1 MITLSNLSLYY
12 GERAL
17 FKKVNLNI
25 NQGEK
30 VGVVGPNGAGKTT
43 FLSIIMRKVEPST
56 GRVQI
61 KKGVRIGYL
70 PQETKF
76 TSSTTVL
83 SELIE
88 GDEMIW
94 RYKKEKEKLELE
106 NKAGSKRYG
115 EILQKLEFL
124 GYFDLEYRAKKILA
138 GLGFKEKDF
147 TRQINELSGGWQMRV
162 LLAKLLIGY
171 YDILLLDEPM
181 NHLDLN
187 AALWFKDYL
196 TNFKGS
202 FVMVSHDKAFLNE
215 VTNYTLILEEGTIT
229 KFKGNYDEYV
239 KEKEKKRIYLWRR
252 FKEQEKKRQQLQRFI
267 SRFHAQPNK
276 ASQVRAKKRLLEK
289 MEEIVL
295 PPDRRES
302 MKNFHFPEGR
312 RSGYCV
318 VRLEKISKSYGD
330 NVVYKD
336 FDFEVLRGEKAV
348 LVGENGAGKSTLL
361 KILAGVVDIDK
372 GRRYIGHNV
381 DIGYFSQTR
390 MEVLNPSHTVLEEA
404 LSSAK
409 GQISTKD
416 VRTILGAFLFCGDD
430 VNKNVC
436 VLSGGEKSRLI
447 LAKLLINP
455 PNFLLLD
462 EPTTHLDTDGVD
474 ALIKALKEYKGT
486 IVFISHDIH
495 FVRSVANVVYEV
507 KNGNVRKFPGSFD
520 YYWQKVKEGRIE
532 EEEPPQEKRVPVEE
546 TKKEQDLPEVSLQ
559 EEKRKRR
566 EHNIK
571 IANRIKKLKKK
582 KEKLEIERFA
592 KQRVIS
598 NPRHGEDVIR
608 YYEILLKEI
617 EEKIVKIDEEI
628 NLLNSQFL

>member
-239 KEKEKKRIYLWRR
+239 KEKEKK
-252 FKEQEKKRQQLQRFI
+252 
-267 SRFHAQPNK
+267 
-276 ASQVRAKKRLLEK
+276 
-289 MEEIVL
+289 
-295 PPDRRES
+295 
-302 MKNFHFPEGR
+302 
-312 RSGYCV
+312 
-318 VRLEKISKSYGD
+318 
-330 NVVYKD
+330 
-336 FDFEVLRGEKAV
+336 
-348 LVGENGAGKSTLL
+348 
-361 KILAGVVDIDK
+361 K
-372 GRRYIGHNV
+372 G
-381 DIGYFSQTR
+381 
-390 MEVLNPSHTVLEEA
+390 
-404 LSSAK
+404 
-409 GQISTKD
+409 
-416 VRTILGAFLFCGDD
+416 C
-430 VNKNVC
+430 
-436 VLSGGEKSRLI
+436 
-447 LAKLLINP
+447 
-455 PNFLLLD
+455 
-462 EPTTHLDTDGVD
+462 
-474 ALIKALKEYKGT
+474 
-486 IVFISHDIH
+486 
-495 FVRSVANVVYEV
+495 
-507 KNGNVRKFPGSFD
+507 
-520 YYWQKVKEGRIE
+520 
-532 EEEPPQEKRVPVEE
+532 
-546 TKKEQDLPEVSLQ
+546 
-559 EEKRKRR
+559 
-566 EHNIK
+566 
-571 IANRIKKLKKK
+571 
-582 KEKLEIERFA
+582 
-592 KQRVIS
+592 
-598 NPRHGEDVIR
+598 
-608 YYEILLKEI
+608 
-617 EEKIVKIDEEI
+617 
-628 NLLNSQFL
+628 